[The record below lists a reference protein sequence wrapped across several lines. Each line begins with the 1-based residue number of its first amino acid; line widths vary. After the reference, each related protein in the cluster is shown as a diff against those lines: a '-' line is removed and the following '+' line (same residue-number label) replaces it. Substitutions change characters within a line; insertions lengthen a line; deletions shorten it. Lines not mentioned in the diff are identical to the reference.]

1 MIDGHNVG
9 GRGRRVSTQ
18 TEQGERRKVSPHA
31 RTDQFRPA
39 RRVAGGRWSRAT
51 VRAPLAI
58 GLLAAVISA
67 VGSGNASFWGD
78 EAASV
83 MSAERSI
90 PNLFALLANIDA
102 VHGSYYLFLHFWT
115 GLVGT
120 GEFAVRLPSAVAVGV
135 AAAGTVLLGR
145 QLLGGRAA
153 IAAGLLFAVI
163 PQVTMM
169 GQEARSYAFGM
180 AAAVWL
186 TNWLVAIVRRGDL
199 RPRTWALF
207 GVAVAAC
214 LYLFL
219 YLALLALVHVAVF
232 VAFAPGV
239 RMWRAWAR
247 SLLLAALLAA
257 PVLFFGLAQ
266 RGQIGFL
273 ARRNYATL
281 ESALVGQWFG
291 SPFFAVA
298 AWALVVVGL
307 VAAIRSGRRAALVLG
322 VWVFAPT
329 ALLFLGNALVTPMY
343 NLRYVAFCTPAVALL
358 MGFGV
363 TALAGLVRLRRRPAG
378 AVSAAAAAAAAPAA
392 ASSWPRS
399 AVTSRRGDTT
409 RWMLPALAILLVAA
423 LAAPVYLAQRGPYGK
438 DGGSDLRQVADAI
451 ERNASPGDAVV
462 FAEDIKPSQKPRL
475 SIDLYP
481 DRFAG
486 LADVALVTPFTS
498 RDQLWDVVR
507 PLPEVAPA
515 LLEHDTVWAV
525 EREGRSLED
534 IAELQRLGF
543 SPRQMIQVNRSVIYR
558 MVRTPAELP

>member
-1 MIDGHNVG
+1 MSTSPLTEPTPTVG
-9 GRGRRVSTQ
+9 AAS
-18 TEQGERRKVSPHA
+18 
-31 RTDQFRPA
+31 PA
-39 RRVAGGRWSRAT
+39 RSADAAGAT
-51 VRAPLAI
+51 LAARDSVRPGLRGPRLPARFRTARNRRTLIPWAI
-58 GLLAAVISA
+58 GLLAALVSA
-67 VGSGNASFWGD
+67 AGSGNASYWGD

-90 PNLFALLANIDA
+90 PNLFALLGNIDA
-102 VHGSYYLFLHFWT
+102 VHGSYYLFLHVWT

-135 AAAGTVLLGR
+135 AAAGTVMLGR

-153 IAAGLLFAVI
+153 IVAGLLFAVI

-186 TNWLVAIVRRGDL
+186 TNWLVALVRRRDL
-199 RPRTWALF
+199 SPRTWALF

-232 VAFAPGV
+232 IAFRPGA

-247 SLLLAALLAA
+247 SLVLAAVLAS
-257 PVLFFGLAQ
+257 PVVVFGLAQ

-291 SPFFAVA
+291 SAFFAVA
-298 AWALVVVGL
+298 AWALIVVGL
-307 VAAIRSGRRAALVLG
+307 VAAVRSGRRAALVLG
-322 VWVFAPT
+322 VWVIAPT

-343 NLRYVAFCTPAVALL
+343 NLRYVAFCTPAVAML

-363 TALAGLVRLRRRPAG
+363 TALAAFARRRGTGAG
-378 AVSAAAAAAAAPAA
+378 TGA
-392 ASSWPRS
+392 
-399 AVTSRRGDTT
+399 G
-409 RWMLPALAILLVAA
+409 WMLPALAILIVAA

-481 DRFAG
+481 DRFVG
-486 LADVALVTPFTS
+486 LTDVALVTPFTA

-507 PLPEVAPA
+507 PLPEAAPA

-534 IAELQRLGF
+534 VAELQRLGF
-543 SPRQMIQVNRSVIYR
+543 YPQQMIQVNRSVIYR
-558 MVRTPAELP
+558 MVRTSPELP

>member
-1 MIDGHNVG
+1 
-9 GRGRRVSTQ
+9 
-18 TEQGERRKVSPHA
+18 
-31 RTDQFRPA
+31 
-39 RRVAGGRWSRAT
+39 
-51 VRAPLAI
+51 
-58 GLLAAVISA
+58 
-67 VGSGNASFWGD
+67 
-78 EAASV
+78 

-90 PNLFALLANIDA
+90 PNLFALLGNIDA

-135 AAAGTVLLGR
+135 AAAGTVMLGR
-145 QLLGGRAA
+145 QLLGSRAA
-153 IAAGLLFAVI
+153 IVAGLVFAVI

-186 TNWLVAIVRRGDL
+186 TNWLVALVRRRELG
-199 RPRTWALF
+199 PRTWALF

-232 VAFAPGV
+232 IAFKPGA

-247 SLLLAALLAA
+247 SLVLAAVLAA
-257 PVLFFGLAQ
+257 PVVVFGLAQ

-291 SPFFAVA
+291 PGFFAVA
-298 AWALVVVGL
+298 AWALIVVGL

-322 VWVFAPT
+322 VWVIAPT
-329 ALLFLGNALVTPMY
+329 ALLFLGNALITPMY

-363 TALAGLVRLRRRPAG
+363 TALAAFARRRRSPVDTAS
-378 AVSAAAAAAAAPAA
+378 VAA
-392 ASSWPRS
+392 ASPSSSPRPTM
-399 AVTSRRGDTT
+399 VSRRGGATG
-409 RWMLPALAILLVAA
+409 WMLPALAVLLVAA

-451 ERNASPGDAVV
+451 ARNASPGDAVV

-486 LADVALVTPFTS
+486 LTDVALVTPFLA

-507 PLPEVAPA
+507 PLPEAAPA

-543 SPRQMIQVNRSVIYR
+543 YPQQMIQVNRSVIYR

>member
-1 MIDGHNVG
+1 MSTSPLIEPTPTVG
-9 GRGRRVSTQ
+9 AAS
-18 TEQGERRKVSPHA
+18 
-31 RTDQFRPA
+31 PA
-39 RRVAGGRWSRAT
+39 RSADAAGAT
-51 VRAPLAI
+51 LAARDSARPGLRGPRLPARFRTARNRRTLIPWAI
-58 GLLAAVISA
+58 GFLAAVVSA
-67 VGSGNASFWGD
+67 AGSGNASYWGD

-90 PNLFALLANIDA
+90 PNLFALLGNIDA

-135 AAAGTVLLGR
+135 AAAGTVMLGR

-153 IAAGLLFAVI
+153 IVAGLVFAVI

-186 TNWLVAIVRRGDL
+186 SNWLVALVRRREL
-199 RPRTWALF
+199 SLRTWALF
-207 GVAVAAC
+207 GLAVAGC

-232 VAFAPGV
+232 VAFKPGA

-247 SLLLAALLAA
+247 SLVLAAVLAA
-257 PVLFFGLAQ
+257 PVVVFGLAQ

-291 SPFFAVA
+291 SALFAVA
-298 AWALVVVGL
+298 AWALIVVGL
-307 VAAIRSGRRAALVLG
+307 VAVIRSGRRAALVLG
-322 VWVFAPT
+322 VWVIAPT
-329 ALLFLGNALVTPMY
+329 ALLFLGNALITPMY

-363 TALAGLVRLRRRPAG
+363 TALAALVRRRRRVVG
-378 AVSAAAAAAAAPAA
+378 A
-392 ASSWPRS
+392 
-399 AVTSRRGDTT
+399 TG
-409 RWMLPALAILLVAA
+409 WMLPALAILVVAA

-451 ERNASPGDAVV
+451 ARNASPGDAVV

-486 LADVALVTPFTS
+486 LSDVALVTPFTA
-498 RDQLWDVVR
+498 RDQLWDVVH
-507 PLPEVAPA
+507 PLPEAAPA

-543 SPRQMIQVNRSVIYR
+543 YPQQMIQVNRSVIYR
-558 MVRTPAELP
+558 MVRTPPELP

>member
-1 MIDGHNVG
+1 M
-9 GRGRRVSTQ
+9 STSHL
-18 TEQGERRKVSPHA
+18 TEP
-31 RTDQFRPA
+31 TP
-39 RRVAGGRWSRAT
+39 T
-51 VRAPLAI
+51 VRAASPARSADAADVTLAARDSARPGLRGPRLPARLRTARTRHTLIPWAI
-58 GLLAAVISA
+58 GLLAALVSA
-67 VGSGNASFWGD
+67 AGSGNASYWGD

-90 PNLFALLANIDA
+90 PNLFALLGNIDA
-102 VHGSYYLFLHFWT
+102 VHGSYYLFLHFWS

-135 AAAGTVLLGR
+135 AAAGTVMLGR

-153 IAAGLLFAVI
+153 IVAGLLFAVI

-186 TNWLVAIVRRGDL
+186 TNWLVALVRRRDL
-199 RPRTWALF
+199 SPRTWALF

-232 VAFAPGV
+232 VAFKPGA

-247 SLLLAALLAA
+247 ALVLAAVLAA
-257 PVLFFGLAQ
+257 PVVVFGLAQ

-291 SPFFAVA
+291 SAFFAVA
-298 AWALVVVGL
+298 AWALIVVGL
-307 VAAIRSGRRAALVLG
+307 VAAVRSGRRAALVLG
-322 VWVFAPT
+322 VWVIAPT

-363 TALAGLVRLRRRPAG
+363 TALAALVRRRRREGG
-378 AVSAAAAAAAAPAA
+378 A
-392 ASSWPRS
+392 
-399 AVTSRRGDTT
+399 TG
-409 RWMLPALAILLVAA
+409 WMLPALAILTVAA

-481 DRFAG
+481 DRFVG
-486 LADVALVTPFTS
+486 LTDVALVTPFTA

-507 PLPEVAPA
+507 PLPEAAPA
-515 LLEHDTVWAV
+515 LLEHNTVWAV

-534 IAELQRLGF
+534 VAELQRLGF
-543 SPRQMIQVNRSVIYR
+543 YPQQMIQVNRSVIYR
-558 MVRTPAELP
+558 MVRTPPELP

>member
-1 MIDGHNVG
+1 MSTSPLTEPTTTVG
-9 GRGRRVSTQ
+9 ASSAARPLDAADAPGATRSASGRLGLRDPGTPARV
-18 TEQGERRKVSPHA
+18 RKVLTR
-31 RTDQFRPA
+31 RTLIP
-39 RRVAGGRWSRAT
+39 W
-51 VRAPLAI
+51 AI
-58 GLLAAVISA
+58 GLLAAVVSA
-67 VGSGNASFWGD
+67 AGSGNASYWGD

-90 PNLFALLANIDA
+90 PNLFALLGNIDA

-135 AAAGTVLLGR
+135 AAAGTVMLGR

-153 IAAGLLFAVI
+153 IVAGLLFAVI

-186 TNWLVAIVRRGDL
+186 TNWLVALVRRREL
-199 RPRTWALF
+199 SPRTWALF

-232 VAFAPGV
+232 VAFKPGA

-247 SLLLAALLAA
+247 SLVLAAVLAA
-257 PVLFFGLAQ
+257 PVVVFGLAQ

-291 SPFFAVA
+291 SALFAVA
-298 AWALVVVGL
+298 AWALIVVGL

-322 VWVFAPT
+322 VWVIAPT
-329 ALLFLGNALVTPMY
+329 ALLFLGNALITPMY

-363 TALAGLVRLRRRPAG
+363 TALAAFARGRRDSAG
-378 AVSAAAAAAAAPAA
+378 AA
-392 ASSWPRS
+392 ASVSGASPRS
-399 AVTSRRGDTT
+399 VATSRRAATAG
-409 RWMLPALAILLVAA
+409 RMLPALAILVVAA

-438 DGGSDLRQVADAI
+438 DGGSDLRQVADTI
-451 ERNASPGDAVV
+451 QRNASPGDAVV

-481 DRFAG
+481 ERFAG
-486 LADVALVTPFTS
+486 LSDVALVTPFTA

-507 PLPEVAPA
+507 PLTEAAPA
-515 LLEHDTVWAV
+515 LLEHDTVWTV

-543 SPRQMIQVNRSVIYR
+543 YPQQMIQVNRSVIYR
-558 MVRTPAELP
+558 MVRTPPELP

>member
-1 MIDGHNVG
+1 MSTSPLTEPTPTVG
-9 GRGRRVSTQ
+9 AAS
-18 TEQGERRKVSPHA
+18 
-31 RTDQFRPA
+31 PA
-39 RRVAGGRWSRAT
+39 RSADAADVTLAARDSARPGLRGPRLPARLRTARNRRILIPW
-51 VRAPLAI
+51 AI
-58 GLLAAVISA
+58 GLLAALVSA
-67 VGSGNASFWGD
+67 AGSGNASYWGD

-90 PNLFALLANIDA
+90 PNLFALLGNIDA

-135 AAAGTVLLGR
+135 AAAGTVMLGR

-153 IAAGLLFAVI
+153 IVAGLLFAVI

-186 TNWLVAIVRRGDL
+186 TNWLVALVRRRDL
-199 RPRTWALF
+199 SPRTWALF

-232 VAFAPGV
+232 VAFKPGA

-247 SLLLAALLAA
+247 SLVLAAVLAA
-257 PVLFFGLAQ
+257 PVVFFGLAQ

-291 SPFFAVA
+291 SAFFAVA
-298 AWALVVVGL
+298 AWALIVVGL
-307 VAAIRSGRRAALVLG
+307 VAAVRSGRRAALVLG
-322 VWVFAPT
+322 VWVIAPT

-363 TALAGLVRLRRRPAG
+363 TALAALARRR
-378 AVSAAAAAAAAPAA
+378 
-392 ASSWPRS
+392 R
-399 AVTSRRGDTT
+399 RRGGATG
-409 RWMLPALAILLVAA
+409 WMLPALAILIVAA

-486 LADVALVTPFTS
+486 LTDVALVTPFTA

-507 PLPEVAPA
+507 PLPEAAPA

-534 IAELQRLGF
+534 VAELQRLGF
-543 SPRQMIQVNRSVIYR
+543 YPQQMIQVNRSVIYR
-558 MVRTPAELP
+558 MVRTSPELP

>member
-1 MIDGHNVG
+1 
-9 GRGRRVSTQ
+9 
-18 TEQGERRKVSPHA
+18 
-31 RTDQFRPA
+31 
-39 RRVAGGRWSRAT
+39 
-51 VRAPLAI
+51 
-58 GLLAAVISA
+58 
-67 VGSGNASFWGD
+67 
-78 EAASV
+78 

-90 PNLFALLANIDA
+90 PNLFALLGNIDA

-135 AAAGTVLLGR
+135 AAAGTVMLGR

-153 IAAGLLFAVI
+153 IVAGLVFAVI

-186 TNWLVAIVRRGDL
+186 TNWLVALVRRGDL

-232 VAFAPGV
+232 IAFKPGA

-247 SLLLAALLAA
+247 SLVLAAVLAA
-257 PVLFFGLAQ
+257 PVVVFGLAQ

-291 SPFFAVA
+291 SALFAVA
-298 AWALVVVGL
+298 AWALIVVGL

-322 VWVFAPT
+322 VWVIAPT
-329 ALLFLGNALVTPMY
+329 ALLFLGNALITPMY

-363 TALAGLVRLRRRPAG
+363 TALAAFARG
-378 AVSAAAAAAAAPAA
+378 
-392 ASSWPRS
+392 
-399 AVTSRRGDTT
+399 GDT
-409 RWMLPALAILLVAA
+409 RAGWMLPALAVLLVAA

-451 ERNASPGDAVV
+451 ARNASPGDAVV

-486 LADVALVTPFTS
+486 LTDVALVTPFLA

-507 PLPEVAPA
+507 PLPETAPA

-543 SPRQMIQVNRSVIYR
+543 YPQQMIQVNRSVIYR
-558 MVRTPAELP
+558 MVRTPPELP

>member
-1 MIDGHNVG
+1 
-9 GRGRRVSTQ
+9 VST
-18 TEQGERRKVSPHA
+18 SPLIEPTPTVGA
-31 RTDQFRPA
+31 ASPA
-39 RRVAGGRWSRAT
+39 RSADAAGAT
-51 VRAPLAI
+51 LAARDSARPGLRGPRLPARFRTARNRRTLIPWAI
-58 GLLAAVISA
+58 GFLAAVVSA
-67 VGSGNASFWGD
+67 AGSGNASYWGD

-90 PNLFALLANIDA
+90 PNLFALLGNIDA

-135 AAAGTVLLGR
+135 AAAGTVMLGR

-153 IAAGLLFAVI
+153 IVAGLVFAVI

-186 TNWLVAIVRRGDL
+186 SNWLVALVRRREL
-199 RPRTWALF
+199 SLRTWALF
-207 GVAVAAC
+207 GLAVAGC

-232 VAFAPGV
+232 VAFKPGA

-247 SLLLAALLAA
+247 SLVLAAVLAA
-257 PVLFFGLAQ
+257 PVVVFGLAQ

-291 SPFFAVA
+291 SALFAVA
-298 AWALVVVGL
+298 AWALIVVGL
-307 VAAIRSGRRAALVLG
+307 VAVIRSGRRAALVLG
-322 VWVFAPT
+322 VWVIAPT
-329 ALLFLGNALVTPMY
+329 ALLFLGNALITPMY

-363 TALAGLVRLRRRPAG
+363 TALAALVRRRRRVVG
-378 AVSAAAAAAAAPAA
+378 A
-392 ASSWPRS
+392 
-399 AVTSRRGDTT
+399 TG
-409 RWMLPALAILLVAA
+409 WMLPALAILVVAA

-451 ERNASPGDAVV
+451 ARNASPGDAVV

-486 LADVALVTPFTS
+486 LSDVALVTPFTA
-498 RDQLWDVVR
+498 RDQLWDVVH
-507 PLPEVAPA
+507 PLPEAAPA

-543 SPRQMIQVNRSVIYR
+543 YPQQMIQVNRSVIYR
-558 MVRTPAELP
+558 MVRTPPELP